1 MDTDPSQNEGVSADR
16 AATAPAD
23 QVDCSVLVPVL
34 NEESH
39 IERTVAAMCGQRFPG
54 VIEFLFADG
63 GSSDRTREILDSL
76 AERDPRIRIFDNP
89 NRSVSSGLNVA
100 LRHARG
106 RWVARMDAHTEYP
119 ADYLALGVER
129 LQRGGT
135 RWVSGPQIPKGDN
148 AVSRAVALALRT
160 PLGRGGSRKWGV
172 EGNRE
177 ADEITLDSGVFAGV
191 WERATVISSTAAG
204 MRAGHAILTPRWP
217 AGFSP
222 AVSTSPGLPAMGA
235 AYTPRGTFSDRGVS
249 ISTTACTERRPP
261 PASAHLKAF
270 TSPSPGLVLDTAF
283 AAFGPR
289 RIRPAARLGLGAYV
303 ATLASV
309 AARSCVS
316 ERNGDALLVP
326 FALAVMHFAHGA
338 GFILGVCRYGLPL
351 PRRGSTGRPN
361 RLKAAFGTDS
371 PCSSFRRNAAK
382 AGTLLLQRVIAY
394 HVHGLDYPRQTKLA
408 VASEFKQCVGCG
420 VRIVWRNQPAGIAHE
435 VGNAANRGCDDG

>member
-191 WERATVISSTAAG
+191 WERATVLEYRGWDESWPRNSDSEMAG
-204 MRAGHAILTPRWP
+204 RFLARGEHLIC
-217 AGFSP
+217 
-222 AVSTSPGLPAMGA
+222 LPAMGA
-235 AYTPRGTFSDRGVS
+235 AYTPRGTFSGLWRQYLDYGVYRAK
-249 ISTTACTERRPP
+249 TAARHPHTLRR
-261 PASAHLKAF
+261 SHLL
-270 TSPSPGLVLDTAF
+270 PPGLVLDTAF

-351 PRRGSTGRPN
+351 PRRGST
-361 RLKAAFGTDS
+361 
-371 PCSSFRRNAAK
+371 
-382 AGTLLLQRVIAY
+382 
-394 HVHGLDYPRQTKLA
+394 QTPEP
-408 VASEFKQCVGCG
+408 SEGSL
-420 VRIVWRNQPAGIAHE
+420 R
-435 VGNAANRGCDDG
+435 D